1 MLTSKYKFISRL
13 SSEDLPKT
21 KWLSDAQLAL
31 IVMLLNFF
39 KRNLPNL
46 SQYIEGGRIRIFEH
60 EKVGFVK
67 AVFLAFLFKSTF
79 NV

>member
-13 SSEDLPKT
+13 SSEDLPET

-46 SQYIEGGRIRIFEH
+46 SQYIEGGMIRI
-60 EKVGFVK
+60 
-67 AVFLAFLFKSTF
+67 LSTKR
-79 NV
+79 